1 MKICVSRRIYK
12 VEQILILLMGIAHR
26 YGLCLNS
33 NSSLSFYFEFV
44 KKLCLRMSRNGIGYF
59 EKAVGKGTF
68 TVVDVCDDAEVA
80 DEVRGHLTE
89 SKGNF

>member
-1 MKICVSRRIYK
+1 
-12 VEQILILLMGIAHR
+12 
-26 YGLCLNS
+26 
-33 NSSLSFYFEFV
+33 
-44 KKLCLRMSRNGIGYF
+44 MSRNGIGYF